1 MSEAPSA
8 DQLTQILIDASG
20 GNVEALNRCFPLVY
34 DELRRLAHSRLRAES
49 DGHTLNTTALVHE
62 AYMRLVDQTRVQW
75 QGRAH
80 FFAIASR
87 AMRRILINHAEA
99 RRAAKRGG
107 GAPHESLSEMTF
119 TLDDPQLEEL
129 LALDQAL
136 IRLKEFNERGADV
149 VEYRFFGGLTYEE
162 IAEVMGM
169 SAITVRR
176 AWTVSR
182 SWLHRE
188 LGEGALA

>member
-1 MSEAPSA
+1 MSQPPSEE
-8 DQLTQILIDASG
+8 QLTVLLAEASN

-62 AYMRLVDQTRVQW
+62 AYLRLVDQTRVQW

-87 AMRRILINHAEA
+87 AMRRILINYAEMKK
-99 RRAAKRGG
+99 AAKRGG
-107 GAPHESLSEMTF
+107 TAPHVQLDELGIS
-119 TLDDPQLEEL
+119 LDDNQLDDL

-136 IRLKEFNERGADV
+136 LRLKAFNERGADV

-162 IAEVMGM
+162 IGEVMGM
-169 SAITVRR
+169 SAVTVRR
-176 AWTVSR
+176 TWSVSK

-188 LGEGALA
+188 LQGSAFA

>member
-1 MSEAPSA
+1 MSHPPSA
-8 DQLTQILIDASG
+8 DQLTELLSDASG

-34 DELRRLAHSRLRAES
+34 DELRKLAHSRLRAES

-62 AYMRLVDQTRVQW
+62 AYLRLVDQTRVQW

-87 AMRRILINHAEA
+87 AMRRILINHAEM

-107 GAPHESLSEMTF
+107 AAPHESFDELGIS
-119 TLDDPQLEEL
+119 LDDNQLDDL

-136 IRLKEFNERGADV
+136 VRLKAFNERGADV

-162 IAEVMGM
+162 IAEVMGT
-169 SAITVRR
+169 SAVTVRR
-176 AWTVSR
+176 TWAVSK

-188 LGEGALA
+188 LQGSAFA